1 MDAAA
6 SVRDAERARSFADL
20 RRGQDP
26 DIPWQNQASAHCT
39 AEEKSSDGGNDNLA
53 GRQFEVHTPTISLVL
68 QAGEKDAVEQ
78 LQDQLELG
86 QYQAVIAALEHA
98 ARTPQALRLL
108 GLAYLRSGQSPHLA
122 ELPLLQAHLQG
133 DPEASVEYGN
143 YLRFVG
149 RYEEAC
155 RHFAAVQPELQG
167 ELNLRC
173 LRWWGVTELQQGD
186 SEAGLQRLER
196 SWYGY
201 IAYGNPELTAR
212 ITNSLAHTYLRLGN
226 HSRAKHLFQEALR
239 QLPEQPV
246 PQPRLTALHGL
257 LEVQIQQGD
266 YLGAQVTLD
275 LVGSALRYTDSERE
289 RSLALIAR
297 SELQRLTGKFE
308 GYTEHL
314 EEVARCAAT
323 LDDYELSVW
332 ATAKLAEHYSTL
344 ERFGEAMQTLIGF
357 GVPQDQW
364 PAELWAAFGLLLRR
378 RHQPSE
384 AHAALHRA
392 AGQFRQQ
399 GRTPELIRVLMH
411 AGAAALRDQRPES
424 AITSFKEALFE
435 MLRLKMH
442 AAFQPDFDELQELVH
457 YALLEPETAPLLEP
471 VLDNLAHL
479 IGSPRLPEDSLMSLQ
494 ISTLGRASV
503 FKDHAEVPL
512 SLKGSALLLAYL
524 HLHPG
529 KTRAEIQL
537 ALYPDKDPNTGGGYI
552 RSAIAEL
559 REQLG
564 REVVVFSG
572 PKNAPVYRLG
582 SLVHCELDVSAF
594 RQAADRGESA
604 RMLAL
609 YRGEFMPGVQDS
621 EWVQNV
627 REELWLTFTLELRV
641 QLARFEETGDW
652 RRVILLANQYLKFD
666 PYDQDVLHL
675 RVRAAQVVGTAHEV
689 ARYTTQLKRNYN

>member
-1 MDAAA
+1 M
-6 SVRDAERARSFADL
+6 
-20 RRGQDP
+20 
-26 DIPWQNQASAHCT
+26 
-39 AEEKSSDGGNDNLA
+39 
-53 GRQFEVHTPTISLVL
+53 
-68 QAGEKDAVEQ
+68 EQ

-86 QYQAVIAALEHA
+86 QYQAVIAALEHE

-108 GLAYLRSGQSPHLA
+108 GLAYLRSGQSPDLA

-173 LRWWGVTELQQGD
+173 LRWWGVTELQQGE
-186 SEAGLQRLER
+186 SEEGLQRLER

-212 ITNSLAHTYLRLGN
+212 ITNSLAHMHLRFGN

-257 LEVQIQQGD
+257 LELQIQQGD
-266 YLGAQVTLD
+266 YLGAQITLD
-275 LVGSALRYTDSERE
+275 QVGRALRYTDSERE

-314 EEVARCAAT
+314 EEVALCAAS
-323 LDDYELSVW
+323 LDDYELKVW
-332 ATAKLAEHYSTL
+332 ATAKLAERYSAL

-378 RHQPSE
+378 RHQPGE
-384 AHAALHRA
+384 AYGALQHA

-424 AITSFKEALFE
+424 AIISFKEALFE

-457 YALLEPETAPLLEP
+457 YALLEPETATLLEP

-479 IGSPRLPEDSLMSLQ
+479 IGSPRLQEDSLMSLQ
-494 ISTLGRASV
+494 ISTLGRVSV

-512 SLKGSALLLAYL
+512 SLKGSPLLLAYL

-564 REVVVFSG
+564 REVVIFSG

-609 YRGEFMPGVQDS
+609 YRGEFMPGIQDS
-621 EWVQNV
+621 EWVQDV

-641 QLARFEETGDW
+641 QLTRFEEAGDW

-666 PYDQDVLHL
+666 SYDQEVLHL
-675 RVRAAQVVGTAHEV
+675 RVRAAQVVGSAHEV